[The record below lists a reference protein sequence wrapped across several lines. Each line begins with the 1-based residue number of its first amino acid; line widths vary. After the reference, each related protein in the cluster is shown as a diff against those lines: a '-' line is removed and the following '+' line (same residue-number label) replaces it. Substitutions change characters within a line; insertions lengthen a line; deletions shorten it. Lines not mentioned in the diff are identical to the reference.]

1 LGRGLER
8 AAEAT
13 LERERFVGA
22 LYQQHGIALRTFI
35 RRQSADRDQ
44 VEDAVQETMLR
55 AWQTL
60 DPAGSTDVRP
70 WLFVTARNLL
80 VDRWRAERR
89 RPELVVDEVR
99 LARATAMT
107 AALDAALDRWLV
119 LEAMRRLSVKH
130 REVIVE
136 LYYRGRS
143 VRETA
148 QVLAI
153 TEGTV
158 KSRHHYAIRA
168 LRTAFDELEATP
180 VTSNP
185 SQEE

>member
-1 LGRGLER
+1 MEH
-8 AAEAT
+8 
-13 LERERFVGA
+13 ERFVST
-22 LYQQHGIALRTFI
+22 LYRQHGGALRTFI

-60 DPAGSTDVRP
+60 DPAGSTEIRP

-80 VDRWRAERR
+80 VDRWRAQRR
-89 RPELVVDEVR
+89 RPELIVDETR
-99 LARATAMT
+99 LARSAAMT
-107 AALDAALDRWLV
+107 AAMEATLERWLV
-119 LEAMRRLSVKH
+119 REAMRRLSLKH
-130 REVIVE
+130 RQVVVE

-148 QVLAI
+148 QVLHI

-158 KSRHHYAIRA
+158 KSRHHYAVRA

-180 VTSNP
+180 VTSETP
-185 SQEE
+185 QE

>member
-1 LGRGLER
+1 LGRGFELDAGRSLER
-8 AAEAT
+8 D
-13 LERERFVGA
+13 RFVGA
-22 LYQQHGIALRTFI
+22 LYRQHGIALRTFI

-60 DPAGSTDVRP
+60 DPAGSTEVRP

-89 RPELVVDEVR
+89 RPELVVDQAR
-99 LARATAMT
+99 LARSVAWTAAME
-107 AALDAALDRWLV
+107 AALDHWLV
-119 LEAMRRLSVKH
+119 RDAMGRLSLKH
-130 REVIVE
+130 RQVIVE

-148 QVLAI
+148 QVLEV

-158 KSRHHYAIRA
+158 KSRHHYAVRA
-168 LRTAFDELEATP
+168 LRAAFDELEAT
-180 VTSNP
+180 S
-185 SQEE
+185 